1 MADCWDSFVNLR
13 VPSSAGN
20 FLTSRR
26 PVSLSGTNL
35 LGGSYLD
42 GNSCIYVQVSQEEWT
57 KLRESVPYVELYR
70 YNPKHLYPKLN
81 VVSVMLISVL
91 NIKLTCE

>member
-42 GNSCIYVQVSQEEWT
+42 GNSCIYVQG
-57 KLRESVPYVELYR
+57 VPGGMDKTSGECSL
-70 YNPKHLYPKLN
+70 
-81 VVSVMLISVL
+81 
-91 NIKLTCE
+91 C